1 MEPSSTQPSA
11 FKSQVSHSSPE
22 CGVLI
27 DKATGHPNCVYL
39 DIQEGAPHAQRGSGK
54 MLAIVPVV
62 LQRRKPLTKTRK
74 ERVLKELRD
83 LRAIVRAS
91 GESLDGSID
100 KVSLRTMSALDTS
113 IEIIKESD
121 L

>member
-22 CGVLI
+22 CAVLI
-27 DKATGHPNCVYL
+27 DRKRGIPIRVYL
-39 DIQEGAPHAQRGSGK
+39 DINEGAKYATRYSGHTLS
-54 MLAIVPVV
+54 MVPVIP
-62 LQRRKPLTKTRK
+62 KPPLKKTRK
-74 ERVLKELRD
+74 EKVIKELRD

-100 KVSLRTMSALDTS
+100 RVSRRTMSALDTA

>member
-1 MEPSSTQPSA
+1 MNPPDSKQ
-11 FKSQVSHSSPE
+11 PE

-27 DKATGHPNCVYL
+27 DKASGHPNCVYL
-39 DIQEGAPHAQRGSGK
+39 DIQEGALQAQRGSGK
-54 MLAIVPVV
+54 SLAIVPVV
-62 LQRRKPLTKTRK
+62 VQRRKPLTKTRK

-91 GESLDGSID
+91 GELIDGSID
-100 KVSLRTMSALDTS
+100 GVTLRSMSALDTS
-113 IEIIKESD
+113 IDIIKESD